1 MSPMPRRPV
10 LKRIYEPAD
19 DADGTRIL
27 VDRLWPR
34 GVDRHTAGID
44 EWLKEAAPSAA
55 LRQWFGHDPE
65 RWGEFQSRYRA
76 ELANNGP
83 ATARLLALI
92 RKGPVTLVYAAR
104 DREHNHAVVLADYLH
119 DMAAGQA
126 TAGTFPSPPH
136 PMIDAPRKHRAPKEK
151 HR

>member
-1 MSPMPRRPV
+1 MPRRPS

-34 GVDRHTAGID
+34 GVDRRAAGID
-44 EWLKEAAPSAA
+44 EWLKEVAPSAA
-55 LRQWFGHDPE
+55 LRKWFGHDPG

-76 ELANNGP
+76 ELTSNSSA
-83 ATARLLALI
+83 AARLRELVQ
-92 RKGPVTLVYAAR
+92 KGPVTLVYAAR
-104 DREHNHAVVLADYLH
+104 DRKHNHALVLADYLH
-119 DMAAGQA
+119 DMAAGEA
-126 TAGTFPSPPH
+126 MAGTFPSPLH
-136 PMIDAPRKHRAPKEK
+136 PMIDAPPKQRAPKEK